1 MVKFKSIAID
11 GPAGAGKSTVAK
23 HLANKLNYLYVDTGA
38 LYRAI
43 GLYMIKNNIS
53 YTDELATAENLKNIN
68 LELKYIDNVQ
78 HVFLNFDDVTS
89 QIRSPEVSLAASSVS
104 AFKSVRNFLIDLQRN
119 IAKNNNVIMDGR
131 DIATVVLPNA
141 DIKIFLTASAKIRA
155 IRRYKELSTINPNE
169 TFDAVYKD
177 MVTRDSNDS
186 SRDVAPLK
194 QAEDAVLIDSSNMSF
209 DETVDYIH
217 NIVKERLF

>member
-89 QIRSPEVSLAASSVS
+89 QIRSSEVSLAASSVS
-104 AFKSVRNFLIDLQRN
+104 AFKSVRNFLINLQRN

-169 TFDAVYKD
+169 TFDEVYKD

>member
-104 AFKSVRNFLIDLQRN
+104 AFKSVRNFLIDLLLL
-119 IAKNNNVIMDGR
+119 KLNNKS
-131 DIATVVLPNA
+131 L
-141 DIKIFLTASAKIRA
+141 FLFFHT
-155 IRRYKELSTINPNE
+155 
-169 TFDAVYKD
+169 
-177 MVTRDSNDS
+177 SN
-186 SRDVAPLK
+186 
-194 QAEDAVLIDSSNMSF
+194 
-209 DETVDYIH
+209 
-217 NIVKERLF
+217 

>member
-1 MVKFKSIAID
+1 MFKFKSIAID

-53 YTDELATAENLKNIN
+53 YTDELATGENLKNIN
-68 LELKYIDNVQ
+68 LELKHIDNVQ
-78 HVFLNFDDVTS
+78 HVFLNGDDVTA

-104 AFKSVRNFLIDLQRN
+104 AFKAVRNFLMDLQRN

-141 DIKIFLTASAKIRA
+141 DIKIFLTASARIRA
-155 IRRYKELSTINPNE
+155 IRRYEELTRINVNK
-169 TFDAVYKD
+169 TFDEVYRD
-177 MVTRDSNDS
+177 MITRDSNDS
-186 SRDVAPLK
+186 SRNIAPLK
-194 QAEDAVLIDSSNMSF
+194 QAEDALLVDSSDMGFN
-209 DETVDYIH
+209 ETVDYIY
-217 NIVKERLF
+217 NIIKERLV

>member
-104 AFKSVRNFLIDLQRN
+104 AFKSVRNILIDLQRN

-155 IRRYKELSTINPNE
+155 IRRYKELSTINHNE
-169 TFDAVYKD
+169 TFDEIYKD
-177 MVTRDSNDS
+177 MITRDSNDS

-217 NIVKERLF
+217 NIVKDRLF

>member
-1 MVKFKSIAID
+1 MFKFKSIAID

-43 GLYMIKNNIS
+43 GLYMIRNNIS
-53 YTDELATAENLKNIN
+53 YTDEIETSENLKNIN
-68 LELKYIDNVQ
+68 LELKHIDNVQ
-78 HVFLNFDDVTS
+78 HVFLNGDDVTA

-104 AFKSVRNFLIDLQRN
+104 AFKSVRNFLMDLQRN

-141 DIKIFLTASAKIRA
+141 NIKIFLTASARIRA
-155 IRRYKELSTINPNE
+155 IRRYEELTRININK
-169 TFDAVYKD
+169 TFDEVYRD
-177 MVTRDSNDS
+177 MITRDSNDS
-186 SRDVAPLK
+186 SRNIAPLK
-194 QAEDAVLIDSSNMSF
+194 QAEDALLVDSSDMGFN
-209 DETVDYIH
+209 ETVDYIY
-217 NIVKERLF
+217 NIIKERLV

>member
-217 NIVKERLF
+217 NIVKDRLF

>member
-119 IAKNNNVIMDGR
+119 ISKNNNVIMDGR

-169 TFDAVYKD
+169 TFDEVYKD

>member
-1 MVKFKSIAID
+1 MFKFKSIAID

-43 GLYMIKNNIS
+43 GLYMIRNNIS
-53 YTDELATAENLKNIN
+53 YTDEMATSENLKNIN
-68 LELKYIDNVQ
+68 LELKHIDNVQ
-78 HVFLNFDDVTS
+78 HVFLNGDDVTS
-89 QIRSPEVSLAASSVS
+89 KIRSPEVSLAASSVS
-104 AFKSVRNFLIDLQRN
+104 AFKLVRNFLIDLQRN

-141 DIKIFLTASAKIRA
+141 DIKIFLTASARIRA
-155 IRRYKELSTINPNE
+155 IRRYKDLTRINVNK
-169 TFDAVYKD
+169 TFDEVYRD

-186 SRDVAPLK
+186 SRDIAPLK
-194 QAEDAVLIDSSNMSF
+194 QAEDALLIDSSDMGF
-209 DETVDYIH
+209 DETVDYIY
-217 NIVKERLF
+217 NIIKERLV

>member
-169 TFDAVYKD
+169 TFDEVYKD

>member
-1 MVKFKSIAID
+1 MFKFKSIAID

-43 GLYMIKNNIS
+43 GLYMIRNNIS
-53 YTDELATAENLKNIN
+53 YTDEIETSENLKNIN
-68 LELKYIDNVQ
+68 LELKHIDNVQ
-78 HVFLNFDDVTS
+78 HVFLNGDDVTS
-89 QIRSPEVSLAASSVS
+89 KIRSPEVSLAASSVS
-104 AFKSVRNFLIDLQRN
+104 AFKLVRNFLIDLQRN

-141 DIKIFLTASAKIRA
+141 DIKIFLTASARIRA
-155 IRRYKELSTINPNE
+155 IRRYKDLTKINVNK
-169 TFDAVYKD
+169 TFDEVYRD

-186 SRDVAPLK
+186 SRDIAPLK
-194 QAEDAVLIDSSNMSF
+194 QAEDALLIDSSDMGF
-209 DETVDYIH
+209 DETVDYIY
-217 NIVKERLF
+217 NIIKERLV